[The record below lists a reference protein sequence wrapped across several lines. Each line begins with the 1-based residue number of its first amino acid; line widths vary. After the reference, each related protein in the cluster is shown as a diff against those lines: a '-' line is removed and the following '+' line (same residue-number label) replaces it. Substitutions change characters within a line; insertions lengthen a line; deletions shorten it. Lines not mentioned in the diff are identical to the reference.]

1 MHYRAQYKVNSVNE
15 IEIRNIS
22 YYFFNDMLNIKNLDP
37 SKIKIYEK
45 SCKNIL
51 IDYVAYV
58 ALYSVRPLYLIINKM
73 NEYIEECNGNK
84 CLTLVPTDESKDTGK
99 KYQELWSKIG
109 DLIRSITNNS
119 DNYDE
124 KYMNIKLNLLFPSKL
139 MALHLPKTTSFHQ
152 QSSEAR
158 KNKLPP
164 L

>member
-1 MHYRAQYKVNSVNE
+1 MHYRTQYKVNSVNE

-22 YYFFNDMLNIKNLDP
+22 YYFFNDMLNVKNLDP
-37 SKIKIYEK
+37 NKIKIDEK

-58 ALYSVRPLYLIINKM
+58 TLYSVKPLYLIINKM
-73 NEYIEECNGNK
+73 NEYIEKCNGNK
-84 CLTLVPTDESKDTGK
+84 CLTLVPTDESKDTRK

-124 KYMNIKLNLLFPSKL
+124 KYMNIKLNLLFLSKP
-139 MALHLPKTTSFHQ
+139 MALQLPNTTSFHQ

-158 KNKLPP
+158 KNELPT